1 MRTRLDDLIATA
13 DRQLASRSYDAA
25 VDTYRMALGEP
36 GAAEAGVGDRLE
48 AACRARDEARG
59 IVRPVEAPAPP
70 KAEMAVPPAAPPA
83 ELRMDAEP
91 SPPAVPPIDREPPPA
106 VPRIDLEPPAELRT
120 DPEPPSAESRIAP
133 ELEPPQVV
141 DSRPIEPPSFH
152 LIDDDP
158 FLLGSTDR
166 EQYPEQYREQYPTL
180 EVEKLSILNPTPA
193 PETLDPAATATRILV
208 AMVIAIVVVVVAY
221 YVK

>member
-1 MRTRLDDLIATA
+1 MRSRLDDLIATA

-25 VDTYRMALGEP
+25 IDTYRMALSEP

-70 KAEMAVPPAAPPA
+70 KVEMAMPPAAPPG

-91 SPPAVPPIDREPPPA
+91 SLPA
-106 VPRIDLEPPAELRT
+106 VPRIDREPRPAELRRDLEPPAELRT
-120 DPEPPSAESRIAP
+120 DPEPPPAESRIAP

-158 FLLGSTDR
+158 LLLESTDW
-166 EQYPEQYREQYPTL
+166 EQYREQYPTL
-180 EVEKLSILNPTPA
+180 EVEKLSILNPTPL
-193 PETLDPAATATRILV
+193 PEEPDESQVGARILV
-208 AMVIAIVVVVVAY
+208 AALIAIVVVVVAY